1 MSAAKATT
9 STLCRILI
17 PPLRNQKKK
26 GHPLE
31 VPVKHKIPFHGRF
44 STTCLFP
51 FSLIGSAL
59 IPIAERLLPSGSSS
73 RGLPRD
79 SSRGCSVTH
88 LDLGCRRRR
97 QPPALCAASPFRY
110 CGTRKP
116 SVPVHRPF
124 SQSGLPSVPHLRVLR
139 VSRPLGAGNGATAFQ
154 TIELGRRRIPIS
166 PLVLPDP
173 FPVPGGIPFIQTS
186 AFHQNPFRSLH
197 ATSPWPTCRPAL
209 FSP

>member
-1 MSAAKATT
+1 MVVSQRPAY
-9 STLCRILI
+9 
-17 PPLRNQKKK
+17 
-26 GHPLE
+26 
-31 VPVKHKIPFHGRF
+31 
-44 STTCLFP
+44 FP
-51 FSLIGSAL
+51 FSLIGSTL

-110 CGTRKP
+110 CRTRKP

-139 VSRPLGAGNGATAFQ
+139 VSRPLGAGNGATPFQ

-209 FSP
+209 FSPSARRSFFFYVRTRRGCAG